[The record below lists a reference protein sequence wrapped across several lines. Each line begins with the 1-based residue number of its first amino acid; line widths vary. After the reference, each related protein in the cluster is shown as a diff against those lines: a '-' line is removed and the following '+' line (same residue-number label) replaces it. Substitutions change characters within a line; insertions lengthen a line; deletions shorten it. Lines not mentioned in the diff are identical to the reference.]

1 MTTVIEK
8 IKSTQERACKF
19 WGLKKMEF
27 PVKCLSTSHDTY
39 SRWMSG
45 KNKPPGSVQTAL
57 VLIEMAINDNWE
69 LEYLIRRI
77 KDQGGS

>member
-1 MTTVIEK
+1 MTLIEK
-8 IKSTQERACKF
+8 IKSTQERACGF

-57 VLIEMAINDNWE
+57 VLIEIAMDDNWNLNY
-69 LEYLIRRI
+69 LEWRI
-77 KDQGGS
+77 KR